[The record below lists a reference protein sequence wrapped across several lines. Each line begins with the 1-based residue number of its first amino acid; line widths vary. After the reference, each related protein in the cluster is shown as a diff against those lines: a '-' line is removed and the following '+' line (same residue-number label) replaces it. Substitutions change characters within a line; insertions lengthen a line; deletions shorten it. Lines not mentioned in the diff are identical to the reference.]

1 MFRLTLVSFLLLFII
16 LGCANKDQKNQIVV
30 NTIRAE
36 KEKLIRN
43 FFENGGIVVYNANSD
58 SIKKYVS
65 ENFRFFGRDL
75 DDRINYVSST
85 HITENQLKN
94 ENLIFI
100 ETVNS
105 DSLLSRVVS
114 NIPSIIVGKHDFYF
128 NGVKYANS
136 KDVMRIFY
144 HNPYNKN
151 KFCYVITGNNIN
163 EILRKISFR
172 FVGDINVTES
182 YQTLALGFFKFDKN
196 RNWILD
202 KTRSRNF
209 WDERKT
215 LEITKHY
222 QYISHDKKIGLKTIE
237 EINKINDNG
246 YKEVQS
252 FLGLKPESPPLK
264 VNLYHSFEEKGLITN
279 NTDMSNFV
287 GIDTS
292 VHIVVNNWIN
302 GDDFSTI
309 AKFLIDNKLGKSRI
323 DFLNHGLSIYFSNN
337 WGREGYKFWTGKL
350 FLSDNVP
357 PLDSMLNNQK
367 LMYISKYVYE
377 PLSGSFVDFLIKK
390 YGKKEFIKMYKNWKP
405 NGERVKRLQEEWKNF
420 LSDHSKN
427 YLEKIKDY
435 SAEFPAV
442 KQTFLKGV
450 CFAHVG
456 YQIYNGYLSKDAFQ
470 SLQKT
475 KKLGVNSFSITPFT
489 SMRNADKPVPFRF
502 WEFAGAE
509 NDESLIYL
517 KHVSDE
523 LNMSVMM
530 KPHVYLGEKNW
541 PGDIQMQNK
550 KDWNLFFHY
559 YYDWIFNYVMLSEI
573 YKIPMMCIGNELSK
587 TTVGY
592 EKQWVELI
600 NKVRGIYD
608 GKITYSANWGEEFEN
623 VKFWKHLD
631 FIGLSEYYP
640 LSDKSNPSDSELYHG
655 AERIMSKV
663 KVVAQKYNKKV
674 VFTEVGFRSSEEPW
688 KTSMESSSGKKE
700 IDLKN
705 QERCYNALFKA
716 AYKQKWLLGMY
727 WWKWPSYLGYT
738 GMNLDEPYDLYPPN
752 NKPAEYIMQKWFK
765 KY

>member
-1 MFRLTLVSFLLLFII
+1 MLKLALLPFLSIFLLT
-16 LGCANKDQKNQIVV
+16 GCTNKNHKSPIVI

-36 KEKLIRN
+36 KEKLVRS
-43 FFENGGIVVYNANSD
+43 FFEKGGIVVYNSNPD

-65 ENFRFFGRDL
+65 ENFRFFGRSL
-75 DDRINYVSST
+75 GNRIKYLSSA

-100 ETVNS
+100 ETINS
-105 DSLLSRVVS
+105 DSLLRRVVS
-114 NIPSIIVGKHDFYF
+114 NISSIRLHKHGFYF
-128 NGVKYANS
+128 NGKEYTNS

-151 KFCYVITGNNIN
+151 KFCYAITGNSIN
-163 EILRKISFR
+163 EILKKISFR
-172 FVGDINVTES
+172 FVGDINITES

-196 RNWILD
+196 RNWILN
-202 KTRSRNF
+202 KARSRNF
-209 WDERKT
+209 EIERKILKT
-215 LEITKHY
+215 TQHF
-222 QYISHDKKIGLKTIE
+222 QYISHDKHIELKIIE
-237 EINKINDNG
+237 EVNKINKNG
-246 YKEVQS
+246 YNKVKS
-252 FLGLKPESPPLK
+252 FLGLQPKSSPLK
-264 VNLYHSFEEKGLITN
+264 INLYHSFEEKGLITN

-287 GIDTS
+287 DIDTS

-309 AKFLIDNKLGKSRI
+309 AKFLIDNKLGKSKS
-323 DFLNHGLSIYFSNN
+323 DFLNHGFPIYFSNN
-337 WGREGYKFWTGKL
+337 WGNEGYKYWASKL
-350 FLSDNVP
+350 YLSGNIP

-367 LMYISKYVYE
+367 LMYISRYVYE
-377 PLSGSFVDFLIKK
+377 PLSGSFVNFLINK
-390 YGKKEFIKMYKNWKP
+390 YGKKEFIEMYKSWKP
-405 NGERVKRLQEEWKNF
+405 NSGQVKRLQEDWENF
-420 LSDHSKN
+420 LSDLSKN

-435 SAEFPAV
+435 SAEFPTI
-442 KQTFLKGV
+442 KDSFLKGV

-456 YQIYNGYLSKDAFQ
+456 YQIYNGYLSKDAFR

-475 KKLGVNSFSITPFT
+475 KELGINSFSITPFT
-489 SMRNADKPVPFRF
+489 SMRNADNPVPFRF

-517 KHVSDE
+517 KHVSDK

-530 KPHVYLGEKNW
+530 KPHVYLGERSW
-541 PGDIQMQNK
+541 PGDIQMHNK

-587 TTVGY
+587 TTVGH
-592 EKQWVELI
+592 EKQWAELI
-600 NKVRGIYD
+600 NKVRSIYD

-631 FIGLSEYYP
+631 YIGLSEYYP

-663 KVVAQKYNKKV
+663 KKIAQKYNKKV

-688 KTSMESSSGKKE
+688 KTSMESSNGKRE
-700 IDLKN
+700 INLKN

-716 AYKQKWLLGMY
+716 AYKQKWLMGMY

-738 GMNLDEPYDLYPPN
+738 GVNLGEPYDLYPPN
-752 NKPAEYIMQKWFK
+752 NKPAEYMMQKWFR